1 MLKLLLFVFT
11 FTILCI
17 SAVQAQGWA
26 PAGARSMSLANASVA
41 LNDVWAY
48 HHNPGALGSLKKTA
62 IGLAYEDR
70 FGLKELQSQSL
81 VIAHPIRKGVF
92 SLGAQFYGYSAYRT
106 TRVGLG
112 YSLQLSDKFS
122 AGVQINYQGLKIAGY
137 GQKGTVTGEAGILA
151 KINDQLSLGF
161 SVLNLN
167 QAKVVPAQN
176 DRFSTYLRLGL
187 AYNVS
192 SKVILLAEAEKEVT
206 SKLRP
211 KGAMEYKFSDNFY
224 LRIGAAANPV
234 ELTFGTGLVFK
245 KIMKLDIGTAWDQRL
260 GWSPHLGLTF
270 DLNGK
275 KDE

>member
-11 FTILCI
+11 FTILCLTG
-17 SAVQAQGWA
+17 AQAQGWS

-41 LNDVWAY
+41 LGDVWSY
-48 HHNPGALGSLKKTA
+48 HHNPGALATLKKTSF
-62 IGLAYEDR
+62 GVSYEDR
-70 FGLKELQSQSL
+70 FSLKELQSQAL
-81 VIAHPIRKGVF
+81 VVAHPLKKGVV

-112 YSLQLSDKFS
+112 YSLQLSEKIF
-122 AGVQINYQGLKIAGY
+122 AGVQLNYQGLKIAGY
-137 GQKGTVTGEAGILA
+137 GQKGTVSGEAGILA
-151 KINDQLSLGF
+151 KINDQVSFGF

-167 QAKVVPAQN
+167 QAKLVPAQN

-211 KGAMEYKFSDNFY
+211 KGAMEYKFSDKFF
-224 LRIGAAANPV
+224 LRIGVAANPV
-234 ELTFGTGLVFK
+234 ELTFGTGLVFNK
-245 KIMKLDIGTAWDQRL
+245 VLKMDLGTGWDQRL
-260 GWSPHLGLTF
+260 GWSPHLGFTF
-270 DLNGK
+270 DLNGAN
-275 KDE
+275 DE